1 MPLVQ
6 FKTFPATRT
15 RWAPGVAAGID
26 YTAAAMSARATP
38 ADLPAPTDEQ
48 AGTSTRLL
56 AQIQRTLAQQGGW
69 IGFDRYMQQALYEP
83 GLGYY
88 AGGSRKFGAGGDF
101 VTAPELS
108 PLFGQCLAV
117 QLAEWFEHVPPVVWE
132 FGAGSGELAAQL
144 LEALPGLGV
153 ERCEYRIV
161 EVSAELRERQRL
173 CLAQRVP
180 EALNRVTW
188 CDQLPESLEG
198 VVLANEL
205 LDALPVRVFEFDGV
219 SVYECGVRC
228 TDDGLGL
235 VVASRPADA
244 ALSARVRTTLADAG
258 WGAAE
263 PIGIAE
269 ATERIRPAEP
279 QAAGPAQE
287 NPSPV
292 DRPGAARYR
301 SELGEQAAAW
311 VATLASRLTRGA
323 MLLIDY
329 GFPRTE
335 YYHPQRSQGTLN
347 CHYRHRSHADPLWMP
362 GLCDITAHVDFSR
375 VFDEARRQG
384 LACLGYTSQANF
396 LLACGLPE
404 VFARLQPDDPLERA
418 RFAQALQALVSEAE
432 MGELFKVIAF
442 GRGLPA
448 PARGFSLRDRQQAL

>member
-1 MPLVQ
+1 MIAQ
-6 FKTFPATRT
+6 
-15 RWAPGVAAGID
+15 
-26 YTAAAMSARATP
+26 ATP
-38 ADLPAPTDEQ
+38 ADLPDPTADQ
-48 AGTSTRLL
+48 AESSARLL
-56 AQIQRTLAQQGGW
+56 AQIQHTIAQQGGW

-88 AGGSRKFGAGGDF
+88 AGGGRKFGAGGDF

-108 PLFGQCLAV
+108 PLFGHCLAV
-117 QLAEWFEHVPPVVWE
+117 QLADWFEQVQPVIWE

-173 CLAQRVP
+173 RLAQRVP
-180 EALNRVTW
+180 QALNRVTW
-188 CDQLPESLEG
+188 CDRLPESLEG

-205 LDALPVRVFEFDGV
+205 LDALPVRVFEFDGE
-219 SVYECGVRC
+219 SVYECGVCRS
-228 TDDGLGL
+228 DDGAGL
-235 VVASRPADA
+235 AIASRPADA
-244 ALSARVRTTLADAG
+244 ALSARVRATLTDAG
-258 WGAAE
+258 WGLAE
-263 PIGIAE
+263 PIKRIERAE
-269 ATERIRPAEP
+269 PRTERSAQATHRPTDLP
-279 QAAGPAQE
+279 RAG
-287 NPSPV
+287 
-292 DRPGAARYR
+292 RYR

-311 VATLASRLTRGA
+311 VATLAARLTHGA

-329 GFPRTE
+329 GFPRAE

-362 GLCDITAHVDFSR
+362 GLCDITAHVDFSHVR
-375 VFDEARRQG
+375 DEARAQG

-404 VFARLQPDDPLERA
+404 IFARLQPDDPLERA
-418 RFAQALQALVSEAE
+418 RLAQAVQSLVSEAE

-442 GRGLPA
+442 GRGVTA
-448 PARGFSLRDRQQAL
+448 PARGFSLRDRQSAL